1 LQSKEAEKNNV
12 EYFSAFDMIDF
23 LQGLDVV
30 VISVP
35 MVELEETIE
44 SLPLDKLRNKLIVD
58 ICPLNAYPRT
68 LLTRM
73 LPQETDIL
81 CTNPMFGPGLPLDGV
96 PFVYEKVRISD
107 SRRANCFLS
116 TFERA
121 RCQMIEMA
129 CEDHDDYVADAE
141 FVTHLTGRLLNRNL
155 LPVSFLMLR
164 DILVRLLGQ
173 EYLPVSRGEL
183 SSDQFFLDEYLIDV
197 FIDSICSLGRVMAKT
212 F

>member
-1 LQSKEAEKNNV
+1 
-12 EYFSAFDMIDF
+12 MIDF